1 MLHELPNGEAKT
13 LPNAFHINSLLEL
26 RKKLSGSNVQL
37 QTCPSL
43 QTCPKHNDPLKMYC
57 ETCNAVICRDC
68 TISKEHNKHQ
78 FELIS
83 ECYPK
88 HLQQIQD
95 ELKLLKQKST
105 DIDKAV
111 TALAAREIEVLEQGE
126 DIKKQIH
133 THAQQLIDQVQRSE
147 RHLLQWVDAIMQQ
160 KRHLLIKQR
169 EQAERVHTQLK
180 NCQEKVQQNLKEWKQ
195 HQVIMQKMNLLYQM
209 KTVSQDVEPTVF
221 IPIEEAN
228 IKFLATSHISNGIG
242 ELTSFRYGDANVDS
256 SFYSSKAKS
265 TATLTLQSHDGSP
278 FSLPPSLISCILS
291 SHSELMKCD
300 ITQKQ
305 QGKYNISFTPYTT
318 GEHQLI
324 VQMAGVNISGSP
336 FNIPVISPSTM
347 RGKPVK
353 IITGLNRPMGIEVC
367 DNGDI
372 VVAEFGTH
380 CVTIMNKEGKKLR
393 SFGTKGTKEGQFVYP
408 RGVAISTSGHIFITD
423 EHRVQKVTSDG
434 VYVKSVGSSKG
445 GDSHQE
451 FYCPGGIT
459 ICPTTG
465 QVFVADSDNNRI
477 QVFKNDLTFSH
488 TIVLHGK
495 QAFSHPYDVS
505 LDSEGY
511 LYVAK
516 YGDNCITKLTL
527 TGQYITKFSTDESAA
542 GRPYK
547 PSSLTIHNNLVYVTE
562 DVINRVSILDSRGTR
577 FHCFGKYGSG
587 KGEFDSPRGLTT
599 DRNGNLYVSD
609 TMNNRIVIF

>member
-1 MLHELPNGEAKT
+1 MELKRKLNQSK
-13 LPNAFHINSLLEL
+13 LPP
-26 RKKLSGSNVQL
+26 R
-37 QTCPSL
+37 TCP
-43 QTCPKHNDPLKMYC
+43 QHNDLLKVYC
-57 ETCNAVICRDC
+57 DTCQTVICRDC
-68 TISKEHNKHQ
+68 TISTEHSKHQ
-78 FELIS
+78 FELIT

-88 HLQQIQD
+88 HYQQIKANLD
-95 ELKLLKQKST
+95 LIKYKT
-105 DIDKAV
+105 DDMHAAV
-111 TALAAREIEVLEQGE
+111 TALVTREREVVQQGE
-126 DIKKQIH
+126 EVKEQIH
-133 THAQQLIDQVQRSE
+133 THAQQLIHQVQSSE
-147 RHLLQWVDAIMQQ
+147 RHLLQQVDAIMQQ

-169 EQAERVHTQLK
+169 EQTKRVHTQLK
-180 NCQEKVQQNLKEWKQ
+180 ACQDMVEQNLKEWKQ

-228 IKFLATSHISNGIG
+228 IKFLETSQISNGIG
-242 ELTSFRYGDANVDS
+242 KLTSFRYGNANVDS

-265 TATLTLQSHDGSP
+265 TATLKLQSHDGSP
-278 FSLPPSLISCILS
+278 FSLPPSLISCKLS
-291 SHSELMKCD
+291 SHIELMKCD

-336 FNIPVISPSTM
+336 FNIPVISSSTM

-353 IITGLNRPMGIEVC
+353 IVTGLNRPMGIAVC

-372 VVAEFGTH
+372 VVAEFGAH
-380 CVTIMNKEGKKLR
+380 CVTIMNKDGKKLR
-393 SFGTKGTKEGQFVYP
+393 SFGTKGTNEGQFVYP

-423 EHRVQKVTSDG
+423 EHRVQKVTFDG
-434 VYVKSVGSSKG
+434 VYVQSVGSSKG
-445 GDSHQE
+445 GDGYQE
-451 FYCPGGIT
+451 FYYPGGIT

-488 TIVLHGK
+488 TIILHSK
-495 QAFSHPYDVS
+495 QAFTDPYDVS

-516 YGDNCITKLTL
+516 YGANCITKLTL
-527 TGQYITKFSTDESAA
+527 TGQYVTRFSTDESTAR
-542 GRPYK
+542 RPYK
-547 PSSLTIHNNLVYVTE
+547 PSSLTIHNKLVYVTE
-562 DVINRVSILDSRGTR
+562 DGNNHVSILDSRGTR

-609 TMNNRIVIF
+609 TMNNRIVMF